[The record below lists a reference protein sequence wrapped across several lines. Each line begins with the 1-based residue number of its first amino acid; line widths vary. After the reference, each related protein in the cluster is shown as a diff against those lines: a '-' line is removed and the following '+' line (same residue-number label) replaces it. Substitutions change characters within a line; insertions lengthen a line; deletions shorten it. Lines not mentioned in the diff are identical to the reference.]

1 MPKSQTRATRIKTAA
16 TKLSKE
22 INAELKQL
30 KARASHA
37 SGRAKPDLQ
46 LRIRKLTRIED
57 GVVCLLFGKKCLLK
71 GLPESED
78 KD

>member
-1 MPKSQTRATRIKTAA
+1 MPKSRSHASRIKTAA
-16 TKLSKE
+16 TELSKQ

-30 KARASHA
+30 EARASHA

-46 LRIRKLTRIED
+46 LRIRKLKRIED
-57 GVVCLLFGKKCLLK
+57 GVVCLLFGRKCLLK

>member
-1 MPKSQTRATRIKTAA
+1 MPKSQTRASRIKTAA
-16 TKLSKE
+16 AELSEE

-37 SGRAKPDLQ
+37 SGRAKLDLK
-46 LRIRKLTRIED
+46 LRIRKLKRIED